1 MNSLN
6 SLFATTHGVVT
17 EQVDI
22 HRMAEAN
29 LKLMI
34 VELTCNAAGRKKY
47 PGQVLDIQYDRLVA
61 DPLGT
66 VQGIY
71 DHFKLPWTAE
81 FEAEMSRYL
90 AENPKGKHGR
100 HKYNSA
106 DFGMTDEGIRER
118 IGAVYTHTSLK

>member
-1 MNSLN
+1 
-6 SLFATTHGVVT
+6 
-17 EQVDI
+17 
-22 HRMAEAN
+22 MAEAN
-29 LKLMI
+29 LKLMT

-66 VQGIY
+66 VQRSY

-81 FEAEMSRYL
+81 FEAQMSRYL
-90 AENPKGKHGR
+90 AENPQGKHGR